1 MAKRAIDIGFGP
13 DQPRPEEVESL
24 STRAAIL
31 KGVRDGIA
39 QVGLSQANQ
48 AIQGP
53 MGVADALV
61 GALIEPANDG
71 VAYAQQL
78 RDHISAYAHTS
89 ALNAIQGPLRTG
101 IALGYS
107 PQGTPLL
114 RDPRARKRRSRKK
127 GAAESETLAQPQDM
141 TAVNP
146 VMQAPDT
153 AGVLTPGFPA
163 SEPGSL
169 LVGGGGNARPAT
181 VTQAPTEPGA
191 GGIPGTPGGTAL
203 PPGTIF
209 PGLPPIEVPPGMQFP
224 PLQPPVKP
232 PVLIKPLPPPVKP
245 PGGIAPILPQPVQPA
260 PPQTECCEGPPVI
273 VQPPACPRC
282 GGVIVPILLP
292 GPPAPD
298 ITLSCPACPSCGAA
312 QPPIFFPGSPP
323 NVGGSNISAGASSG
337 TSTSAP
343 AAPSPPPAETE
354 GPINVTVNLPPPPAP
369 APPIVPPVAPV
380 SCPTCSID
388 WLTLHYPDFVLAQ
401 RAAEHT
407 DFDILSAAVK
417 LGICCLSTPLAMPDC
432 SMPFLARM
440 VPEFV
445 AAGQAEGLSDDEIL
459 QSAFDI
465 GLCAAAPPQYHLGEE
480 AVTQIAP
487 GSAEALAAE
496 FDPTTAGEAQPKAAI
511 PVNTDATEFCWEV
524 WAIPS
529 PDDVGLP
536 DLTGGASCLVGWERA
551 VWGVMTALSEQIKK
565 AANCEKGGFTEAVGE
580 YAANMWNT
588 NTWWGRILAQ
598 VMRAAAWYVREIASN
613 AVQME
618 NWVAALTGCG
628 SGETGP
634 VILAGL
640 LVGVITKWGVDLPR
654 PLFNAL
660 ETASNMA
667 CPSKAPTGAEVNA
680 LRTEGLISVPDW
692 ECVHRREGNILSYQE
707 MIAKAQQQTIDTDD
721 IIDALSR
728 KIITED
734 QALALFR
741 RAGWRLKF
749 PDGSDTAPDLGDEN
763 VNGYTIDERLEIRR
777 KLAEF
782 LPTPTEAVQ
791 WMIKDVADP
800 QIQKTFLLDA
810 EFKQKYQGRVKE
822 VFDANRFRPED
833 AENTWRAHWRNMA
846 PHQLYE
852 LHKRLRPGWTAL
864 MPDAE
869 VTHLVEAIC
878 PRKPNIQGFD
888 PLANRPMSNGFPVPT
903 YCEELTDVAMQRQWL
918 ESLTTTGYHVSEGL
932 GQDDYPAFWRQRLL
946 AISYRVVTRV
956 DARRAYE
963 TSQIDQARLESIFQ
977 DQGYSPGDSHILAG
991 FYRIAA
997 EQLHS
1002 RRPVCNQWIKD
1013 GYDPQLLKTAL
1024 ITQGMRP
1031 DMWDDVYANV
1041 KARRA
1046 ISIQVECIRGIKNR
1060 YMKYLIRTDQA
1071 DQQLKD
1077 LKLDGVRI
1085 VELLNEWD
1093 CIRAQTT
1100 KQETATEICGMFKA
1114 GIITGREALDAIKR
1128 SGYTFQ
1134 QATKIL
1140 SLCYLKPMPKGL
1152 KAMPKP
1158 GTPEFVA
1165 MQEALGT
1172 ALG

>member
-13 DQPRPEEVESL
+13 DQPTPQEVESL

-31 KGVRDGIA
+31 RGVRDGISQA
-39 QVGLSQANQ
+39 ALAQANQ

-53 MGVADALV
+53 MGLADELV

-71 VAYAQQL
+71 VAYAQQI
-78 RDHISAYAHTS
+78 RDALSAEAAQH

-107 PQGTPLL
+107 PQGTRLL
-114 RDPRARKRRSRKK
+114 SDPRARKRRSRKK
-127 GAAESETLAQPQDM
+127 GAPESETLAQPRDM

-146 VMQAPDT
+146 VVQAPDT
-153 AGVLTPGFPA
+153 AGVLASGFPTA
-163 SEPGSL
+163 EPGSL
-169 LVGGGGNARPAT
+169 LVGGGGNARPSI

-232 PVLIKPLPPPVKP
+232 PILIKPLPPPQQP
-245 PGGIAPILPQPVQPA
+245 PGGAAPILPQPVQPA
-260 PPQTECCEGPPVI
+260 PPETKCCEGPPVI
-273 VQPPACPRC
+273 VQPPKCPQC

-292 GPPAPD
+292 GPPPPN
-298 ITLSCPACPSCGAA
+298 ITLSCPACPSCGTE
-312 QPPIFFPGSPP
+312 QPPIVIGGGISSTGPVGG
-323 NVGGSNISAGASSG
+323 NVGAASGASG
-337 TSTSAP
+337 TTTTTPGGGTAGTV
-343 AAPSPPPAETE
+343 A
-354 GPINVTVNLPPPPAP
+354 GPTLPIGTAP
-369 APPIVPPVAPV
+369 APPAQPPGTAPGQQGT
-380 SCPTCSID
+380 CPTCSID
-388 WLTLHYPDFVLAQ
+388 WLTLNYPDFVLAQ

-417 LGICCLSTPLAMPDC
+417 LQICCLNTPLQMPAC
-432 SMPFLARM
+432 SMPFLARE
-440 VPEFV
+440 VPAFV

-459 QSAFDI
+459 QSAFDV
-465 GLCAAAPPQYHLGEE
+465 GLCAYAPPQLKLGEE
-480 AVTQIAP
+480 AVTLIAP
-487 GSAEALAAE
+487 GSAEQLAAE
-496 FDPTTAGEAQPKAAI
+496 FDPSAAGEAPRPSYI
-511 PVNTDATEFCWEV
+511 PVTTDATEFCWQV
-524 WAIPS
+524 FALPG
-529 PDDVGLP
+529 PDDVPVSFG
-536 DLTGGASCLVGWERA
+536 TAGANCLIGWERA
-551 VWGVMTALSEQIKK
+551 AWGILSALATQIEK
-565 AANCEKGGFTEAVGE
+565 AANCESGGISNALGEAG
-580 YAANMWNT
+580 ASLWNM
-588 NTWWGRILAQ
+588 NTWWGKILGQ
-598 VMRAAAWYVREIASN
+598 GLRALGWFNRELAVN
-613 AVQME
+613 AVQVE
-618 NWVAALTGCG
+618 NWISAVTGCG
-628 SGETGP
+628 AGETGP
-634 VILAGL
+634 AIMAGL
-640 LVGVITKWGVDLPR
+640 VIGAIQKWVLELPA
-654 PLFNAL
+654 PLAQAMR
-660 ETASNMA
+660 TTQNMA
-667 CPSKAPTGAEVNA
+667 CPTQTPSGAEVNA

-728 KIITED
+728 KIINED

-800 QIQKTFLLDA
+800 LIQETFLLDA
-810 EFKQKYQGRVKE
+810 EFKQKYRGRVKE
-822 VFDANRFRPED
+822 VFDANRFRRED

-852 LHKRLRPGWTAL
+852 LHKRLRPGWTNL

-878 PRKPNIQGFD
+878 PRKPNIQGVD
-888 PLANRPMSNGFPVPT
+888 PLAGRPESNGFPVPT
-903 YCEELTDVAMQRQWL
+903 YCEELTDATRQRQWL

-963 TSQIDQARLESIFQ
+963 TSQINQERLESIFQ

-991 FYRIAA
+991 FYKVAA

-1046 ISIQVECIRGIKNR
+1046 IAIQVECIRGIKNR

-1071 DQQLKD
+1071 AQQLED
-1077 LKLDGVRI
+1077 LKLDGVRV

-1128 SGYTFQ
+1128 SGYTAQ

-1152 KAMPKP
+1152 KSMPKP
-1158 GTPEFVA
+1158 GTPEFTA

-1172 ALG
+1172 TLG